1 MLKGGEINFLAQCSY
16 VLPCSPGV
24 FGCAVY
30 SCIEVGLCIRGDRA
44 IRHSHSSFLCTGSSR
59 QGGSKGQHQFY
70 SEVFVDHQTYFL
82 SCYHLANVHGFWISL
97 LRLYSVFYY
106 AAVESTAMSACP
118 LTQQNSSD
126 YHSNRFDDLIPGL
139 WQ

>member
-1 MLKGGEINFLAQCSY
+1 MYFLVPQGCLGALCIPALKL
-16 VLPCSPGV
+16 
-24 FGCAVY
+24 GCA
-30 SCIEVGLCIRGDRA
+30 LRGDRA

-118 LTQQNSSD
+118 LTQQNNSD